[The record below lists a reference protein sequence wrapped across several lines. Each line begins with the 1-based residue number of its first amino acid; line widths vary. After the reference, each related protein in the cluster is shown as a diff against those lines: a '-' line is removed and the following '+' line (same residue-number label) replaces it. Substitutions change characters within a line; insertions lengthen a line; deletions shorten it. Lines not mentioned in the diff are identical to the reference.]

1 MSLKLDRQHVQRAAR
16 RLRVER
22 RQLHRETRWLSDGFE
37 RVRPALLVGGGLLA
51 GLLIGRGKLTDAT
64 RAVASIAGLGMTLMR
79 SSIGTIVLS
88 RTFRASAESAAQ
100 STKRSHPQG

>member
-16 RLRVER
+16 SLSVQR
-22 RQLHRETRWLSDGFE
+22 RQLHRQTQELSDGFE
-37 RVRPALLVGGGLLA
+37 RFRPVLLVGAGLVA
-51 GLLIGRGKLTDAT
+51 GLLVGRGKLTDAT
-64 RAVASIAGLGMTLMR
+64 KAVASIAGLGMTLMR

-100 STKRSHPQG
+100 PATRAKPQS